1 MKFVIWRVSG
11 KSVIDDKLPSK
22 PEILRNGKFSTYII
36 EVNTLEE
43 LLSITEIDEI
53 IIGCNDDKPS
63 EDFPTHRIIIYDD
76 YIE

>member
-22 PEILRNGKFSTYII
+22 PEIHRNGKFSTYII
-36 EVNTLEE
+36 EINTLEE
-43 LLSITEIDEI
+43 LLSIIEIDDI
-53 IIGCNDDKPS
+53 IIERNPYRPS
-63 EDFPTHRIIIYDD
+63 EDFPTHAIIIYDD

>member
-1 MKFVIWRVSG
+1 MKFRICRVSE

-22 PEILRNGKFSTYII
+22 PEILRNGIYII

-43 LLSITEIDEI
+43 LLSITDIDEI
-53 IIGCNDDKPS
+53 IIGRNSYRPS

>member
-1 MKFVIWRVSG
+1 MKFRIWRVSR

-22 PEILRNGKFSTYII
+22 PEILRNGIYII

-43 LLSITEIDEI
+43 LLSITDIDEI
-53 IIGCNDDKPS
+53 IIGRNSNRPS

>member
-1 MKFVIWRVSG
+1 MKFRICRVSE

-43 LLSITEIDEI
+43 LLSITEIDDI
-53 IIGCNDDKPS
+53 IIGRNPYRPS
-63 EDFPTHRIIIYDD
+63 DDFPTHTIAIYDD

>member
-1 MKFVIWRVSG
+1 MKFRIWRVSG

-53 IIGCNDDKPS
+53 IIGRNDYKPS